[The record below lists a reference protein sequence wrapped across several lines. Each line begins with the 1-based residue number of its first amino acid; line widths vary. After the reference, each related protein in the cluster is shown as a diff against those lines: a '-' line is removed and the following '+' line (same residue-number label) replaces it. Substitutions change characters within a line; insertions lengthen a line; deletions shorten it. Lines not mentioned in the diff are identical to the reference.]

1 MWPLWRNPF
10 AVFRSGT
17 DIRRCSV
24 KNAVRTEI
32 EIVSEIEGW
41 VSELELREAAVYCH
55 YTPERFFELPWRER
69 AASVAQ
75 YRLHR
80 LIELHSEDAVN
91 RKVEQEMKKR
101 RR

>member
-1 MWPLWRNPF
+1 M
-10 AVFRSGT
+10 
-17 DIRRCSV
+17 
-24 KNAVRTEI
+24 VRTEI
-32 EIVSEIEGW
+32 EIVPEIDGW

-55 YTPERFFELPWRER
+55 YSPKELFELDWRER
-69 AASVAQ
+69 AACVAQ